1 MSEETTTPRPDTE
14 ARNVSVAERPGGG
27 YSVKVCAGTACLFA
41 GSMAVFDTFVQE
53 VQDAGLGDSVT
64 VSIIGCHGLCSMSP
78 VVVLSDDTLY
88 GHLKPKDV
96 AKVVEEHLK
105 GGTPVERFLYKD
117 EQTGERVRDWH
128 DIGFYKAQTRIALR
142 DVGVINPES
151 IDAYIAVGG
160 YEAARAALTERT
172 PEQII
177 EEVTDSGIRGRGG
190 AGFPTGVKWK
200 FANQSKSDEKYLI
213 CNADEGDP
221 GAFMD
226 CSILEGDPHAV
237 IEGMIIGSY
246 AIGAHEGYVY
256 VRAEYPI
263 AVKRLTKAVAEAEER
278 GYLGKDVFGT
288 GWEFNLHL
296 KLGAGAF
303 VCGEET
309 ALIASIEGKR
319 GMPRT
324 RPPFPAVSGLWG
336 KPTNINNVETFSN
349 VPWILTHGA
358 EAYSALGADTSRGT
372 KAFSLA
378 GKIVNGGL
386 VEVPMGSSLRHLIFD
401 VGGGIPGGKQFKAV
415 QLGGPSGGCVPAS
428 LLDTPVDYESLAA
441 TGAIVGSGGMV
452 VVDEDTCM
460 VDLARFFL
468 DFTQKESCGKCIPC
482 RLGTKRMLETLD
494 RIIAGDGRDGDID
507 LLEEMGR
514 YIIDGS
520 LCALGGTAPNPV
532 LTTIKYFRDEY
543 EAHIREKRCPAGK
556 CKALITYYIDAD
568 ACTGCMLCAKKCPTL
583 CITGE
588 RKQLHV
594 IDVDNCI
601 KCDTCRQVCKFD
613 AVKVRSGDLAAAVAA
628 ACEGA
633 EA

>member
-1 MSEETTTPRPDTE
+1 MTDEITIPAPETE
-14 ARNVSVAERPGGG
+14 ARNVSVGERPGGG
-27 YSVKVCAGTACLFA
+27 YNVKVCAGTACLFA
-41 GSMAVFDTFVQE
+41 GSMAVYDAFVQE
-53 VQDAGLGDSVT
+53 VQTAGLGDKVE

-88 GHLKPKDV
+88 GHLKPRDV
-96 AKVVEEHLK
+96 TKVVEEHLK
-105 GGTPVERFLYKD
+105 GGQPVERVLYKD
-117 EQTGERVRDWH
+117 AQTGERIRDWR
-128 DIGFYKAQTRIALR
+128 DIGFYKLQTRIALR
-142 DVGVINPES
+142 DVGVINPET
-151 IDAYIAVGG
+151 IDAYVAVGG
-160 YEAARAALTERT
+160 YEAARMALTEKT
-172 PEQII
+172 PEWII
-177 EEVTDSGIRGRGG
+177 EEITDSGIRGRGG

-256 VRAEYPI
+256 VRAEYPT
-263 AVKRLTKAVAEAEER
+263 AVKRLTMAVAAAEER
-278 GYLGKDVFGT
+278 GYLGNDIFGT

-349 VPWILTHGA
+349 VPWIVKNGA
-358 EAYSALGADTSRGT
+358 EAYATLGAETSRGT

-401 VGGGIPGGKQFKAV
+401 VGGGIKGGKQFKAV
-415 QLGGPSGGCVPAS
+415 QLGGPSGGCVPAH

-452 VVDEDTCM
+452 VVDEETCM

-468 DFTQKESCGKCIPC
+468 DFTQKESCGKCVPC

-494 RIIAGDGRDGDID
+494 RIIEGDGREGDIE
-507 LLEEMGR
+507 LLEEMGH
-514 YIIDGS
+514 YIIEGS

-556 CKALITYYIDAD
+556 CKSLITYYIDAD
-568 ACTGCMLCAKKCPTL
+568 ACTGCTLCAKKCPTS

-588 RKQLHV
+588 KKQLHV
-594 IDVDNCI
+594 IDVANCI

-613 AVKVRSGDLAAAVAA
+613 AVKVRSGVEQAVVGAS
-628 ACEGA
+628 GA

>member
-1 MSEETTTPRPDTE
+1 MTDEITTPTPGTE
-14 ARNVSVAERPGGG
+14 ARNVSVAARPGG
-27 YSVKVCAGTACLFA
+27 YDVKVCAGTACLFA
-41 GSMAVFDTFVQE
+41 GSMAVYDTFVQE
-53 VQDAGLGDSVT
+53 VQTAGLGDSVE

-88 GHLKPKDV
+88 GHLKPRDV
-96 AKVVEEHLK
+96 SKVVEEHLK
-105 GGTPVERFLYKD
+105 CGRPVERFLYKD
-117 EQTGERVRDWH
+117 EQSGERIRNWK
-128 DIGFYKAQTRIALR
+128 DIGFYKLQTRIALR
-142 DVGVINPES
+142 DVGVINPET
-151 IDAYIAVGG
+151 IDAYVAVGG
-160 YEAARAALTERT
+160 YEAARMALTEKT
-172 PEQII
+172 PEWII

-200 FANQSKSDEKYLI
+200 FANQSKNDEKYLI

-256 VRAEYPI
+256 VRAEYPT
-263 AVKRLTKAVAEAEER
+263 AVKRLTMAVAAAEER
-278 GYLGKDVFGT
+278 GFLGKDIFGT

-349 VPWILTHGA
+349 IPWIIKNGA
-358 EAYSALGADTSRGT
+358 EAYSTLGADTSRGT

-378 GKIVNGGL
+378 GKVVNGGL

-401 VGGGIPGGKQFKAV
+401 VGGGIKDGKKFKAV
-415 QLGGPSGGCVPAS
+415 QLGGPSGGCVPAH

-452 VVDEDTCM
+452 VVDDETCM

-468 DFTQKESCGKCIPC
+468 DFTQKESCGKCVPC

-494 RIIAGDGRDGDID
+494 RIIEGDGREGDIE
-507 LLEEMGR
+507 LLEEMGH
-514 YIIDGS
+514 YIIDGT

-556 CKALITYYIDAD
+556 CKSLITYYIDAE
-568 ACTGCMLCAKKCPTL
+568 ACTGCMLCAKKCPTS

-588 RKQLHV
+588 RKQPHV
-594 IDVDNCI
+594 LDVANCI

-613 AVKVRSGDLAAAVAA
+613 AVKVRSGIEQAVTGAP
-628 ACEGA
+628 GA
-633 EA
+633 ES

>member
-1 MSEETTTPRPDTE
+1 MTDEITTPTPGTE
-14 ARNVSVAERPGGG
+14 ARNVSVAARPGGG
-27 YSVKVCAGTACLFA
+27 YNVKVCAGTACLFA
-41 GSMAVFDTFVQE
+41 GSMAVYDTFVQE
-53 VQDAGLGDSVT
+53 VQTAGLGDSVE

-88 GHLKPKDV
+88 GHLKPRDV
-96 AKVVEEHLK
+96 SKVVEEHLK
-105 GGTPVERFLYKD
+105 CGRPVERFLYKD
-117 EQTGERVRDWH
+117 EQSGERIRNWK
-128 DIGFYKAQTRIALR
+128 DIGFYKLQTRIALR
-142 DVGVINPES
+142 DVGVINPET
-151 IDAYIAVGG
+151 IDAYVAVGG
-160 YEAARAALTERT
+160 YEAARMALTEKT
-172 PEQII
+172 PEWII

-200 FANQSKSDEKYLI
+200 FANQSKNDEKYLI

-256 VRAEYPI
+256 VRAEYPT
-263 AVKRLTKAVAEAEER
+263 AVKRLTMAVAAAEER
-278 GYLGKDVFGT
+278 GFLGKDIFGT

-349 VPWILTHGA
+349 IPWIIKNGA
-358 EAYSALGADTSRGT
+358 EAYSTLGADTSRGT

-378 GKIVNGGL
+378 GKVVNGGL

-401 VGGGIPGGKQFKAV
+401 VGGGIKDGKKFKAV
-415 QLGGPSGGCVPAS
+415 QLGGPSGGCVPAH

-452 VVDEDTCM
+452 VVDDETCM

-468 DFTQKESCGKCIPC
+468 DFTQKESCGKCVPC

-494 RIIAGDGRDGDID
+494 RIIEGNGREGDIE
-507 LLEEMGR
+507 LLEEMGH
-514 YIIDGS
+514 YIIDGT

-556 CKALITYYIDAD
+556 CKSLITYYIDAE
-568 ACTGCMLCAKKCPTL
+568 ACTGCMLCAKKCPTS

-588 RKQLHV
+588 RKQPHV
-594 IDVDNCI
+594 LDVANCI

-613 AVKVRSGDLAAAVAA
+613 AVKVRSGIEQAVTGAP
-628 ACEGA
+628 GA
-633 EA
+633 ES